1 MGSIVYGGL
10 DVHKQSITV
19 ELIVSDT
26 GEVLREEVANDRE
39 RFLKAARRWAKLGE
53 VRLCYE
59 ASAAGYV
66 LKRWVDELDA
76 QLRKQAGRGGEG
88 GQEGKQEGG
97 QGETAISCEVIAPS
111 LIPKAPGDR
120 VKTDRRDAH
129 RLARLYQK
137 GLLQAVRVPSK
148 EEETVRALVR
158 LITSLTQDTT
168 RVKNRVT
175 KYLRSLGLVYPL
187 KGTWTEKHRA
197 WISELPLGVIERLV
211 VETHLDSLDSLLG
224 RKAELEKRLESIA
237 RTEAYWPRVERLR
250 SLRGIELYSA
260 MVLLS
265 EIGDARRFGN
275 PAQLMSYFGLVP
287 SEDSTGEKRVRGP
300 ITKAGNSRARWIL
313 GEAGWNARFRP
324 GTSRRLKKH
333 WATQPEKVVEIAKK
347 AERRLH
353 DKYWKIAVRK
363 DPRIAATAVARE
375 MAGFVWAL
383 LTLEPTSEVPSAVP
397 SAVK

>member
-1 MGSIVYGGL
+1 MASIVYGGL
-10 DVHKQSITV
+10 DVHKASITV
-19 ELIVSDT
+19 ELIVADT

-39 RFLKAARRWAKLGE
+39 RFLRAAKRWTKLGE

-66 LKRWVDELDA
+66 LRRWVDELDA
-76 QLRKQAGRGGEG
+76 QLRKQRAQGAQGAQGAPGE
-88 GQEGKQEGG
+88 QDKA
-97 QGETAISCEVIAPS
+97 AISCEVIAPS
-111 LIPKAPGDR
+111 LIPKCPGDR

-129 RLARLYQK
+129 RLATLYK
-137 GLLQAVRVPSK
+137 GGQLKAVRVPSQ

-158 LITSLTQDTT
+158 LITSLTQDAT
-168 RVKNRVT
+168 RAKNRVT
-175 KYLRSLGLVYPL
+175 KYLRTLDFVYPL
-187 KGTWTEKHRA
+187 KSTWTDKHRA
-197 WISELPLGVIERLV
+197 WIRDLPLGAIERLV
-211 VETHLDSLDSLLG
+211 VDSHLDSLDSLVG
-224 RKAELEKRLESIA
+224 RKALLERRLETIA

-260 MVLLS
+260 MVLLC
-265 EIGDARRFGN
+265 EIGDARRFGR
-275 PAQLMSYFGLVP
+275 ASELMSYFGLVP
-287 SEDSTGEKRVRGP
+287 SEDSTGERQRRGP

-313 GEAGWNARFRP
+313 GEAAWNARFRC

-333 WATQPEKVVEIAKK
+333 WQTQPDKVVAIAKK

-383 LTLEPTSEVPSAVP
+383 LTLEPEQEPASEVPSAV
-397 SAVK
+397 K

>member
-1 MGSIVYGGL
+1 MASIVYGGL
-10 DVHKQSITV
+10 DVHKASITV

-26 GEVLREEVANDRE
+26 GEVLREEVMNDRE
-39 RFLKAARRWAKLGE
+39 RFLRAARRWTKLGE

-76 QLRKQAGRGGEG
+76 QLRKPGATGIG
-88 GQEGKQEGG
+88 
-97 QGETAISCEVIAPS
+97 CEVIAPS
-111 LIPKAPGDR
+111 LVPKAPGDR

-129 RLARLYQK
+129 RLATLYRGGQ
-137 GLLQAVRVPSK
+137 LHSVRVPSQ

-158 LITSLTQDTT
+158 LITSLTQDAT
-168 RVKNRVT
+168 RVKNRLT

-187 KGTWTEKHRA
+187 KGTWTEKHRL
-197 WISELPLGVIERLV
+197 WISELPLGAIERLV
-211 VETHLDSLDSLLG
+211 VDSHLDALDDLTR
-224 RKAELEKRLESIA
+224 RKAALEKSLEVIA
-237 RTEAYWPRVERLR
+237 RSEAYWPRVQRLR

-260 MVLLS
+260 MVLLT
-265 EIGDARRFGN
+265 EIGDARRFGS
-275 PAQLMSYFGLVP
+275 PRQLMSYFGLVP
-287 SEDSTGEKRVRGP
+287 SEDSSGEKRVRGP

-313 GEAGWNARFRP
+313 GEAGWNARFRV

-333 WATQPEKVVEIAKK
+333 WQTQPDKVVAIAKK

-383 LTLEPTSEVPSAVP
+383 LTLDLDLEPAAPEPAREVPSEVR
-397 SAVK
+397 